1 MCAGN
6 PRAPPCSPRRAV
18 CVGGGEESEATETG
32 AHLNDTSYWAFVG
45 IQEAPPRFLGSS
57 PSTAYHTWLGKASRS
72 QTLSERL
79 PTKSDPVCLRASGN
93 DSILQ
98 SGVSIFIYMPLFL
111 GLLLCTYDWMPRWAV
126 LPTLLS
132 CELQACS
139 RWISHATCHAF
150 SHLLSAVVFSLQFS
164 T

>member
-1 MCAGN
+1 MQPVLC
-6 PRAPPCSPRRAV
+6 RV
-18 CVGGGEESEATETG
+18 CLGGEGAGRRRLGHISMTPVTEPLWVFKRLPRDSWAPLRLLLITPDLVKPPDLKHS
-32 AHLNDTSYWAFVG
+32 ARDCQLNLTLCVSGLLGMILFCSLVLAFSYICLF
-45 IQEAPPRFLGSS
+45 FLG
-57 PSTAYHTWLGKASRS
+57 PYC
-72 QTLSERL
+72 
-79 PTKSDPVCLRASGN
+79 V
-93 DSILQ
+93 
-98 SGVSIFIYMPLFL
+98 
-111 GLLLCTYDWMPRWAV
+111 YDWMPRWTV